1 MGFGECSAGPQFLRV
16 ELVGRHDAAKL
27 PGFGS
32 HQPRA
37 QGAGRGR
44 TREWEVVNN
53 RITRG
58 HPTHIYI
65 YTREY
70 RAVYNIY
77 IHTHV
82 YIYIYY
88 IGIDIVCG

>member
-65 YTREY
+65 HVNTAQYI
-70 RAVYNIY
+70 IY
-77 IHTHV
+77 IYTHMC
-82 YIYIYY
+82 IYIYY

>member
-1 MGFGECSAGPQFLRV
+1 MGVGESNAGPQFLRV
-16 ELVGRHDAAKL
+16 GLVGRHDAAKL

-32 HQPRA
+32 HQPRT

-58 HPTHIYI
+58 HPTYI
-65 YTREY
+65 YTHEY
-70 RAVYNIY
+70 RAIDRY
-77 IHTHV
+77 I
-82 YIYIYY
+82 I
-88 IGIDIVCG
+88 